1 MEAKTK
7 IRLPHN
13 FEPRDYQLPF
23 LFAMDSGLRR
33 AICVWH
39 RRAGKDLTF
48 LNFMIKRMFERVG
61 QYYYYFPTMAQGRK
75 ILWDGINKDGFK
87 FMDYFP
93 RELIDKKNDQEMKI
107 KLINGSIFTI
117 IGTDRLE
124 VVGPNPVGC
133 VFSEYSLQNP
143 SGWDYIRPILAQ
155 NEGWAV
161 FNFTPRGR
169 NDAYRLYINNKH
181 NAKWFVELLTV
192 NDTNAVS
199 LDAIEDE
206 RRSGMSDD
214 MIEQE
219 FYCSFSLG
227 AEGSYYAKLISK
239 VRDEGRICNVPYD
252 EAVAIHTFW
261 DIGVSDST
269 AIWFVQFVGQEIHI
283 LDYYEN
289 HGYGL
294 KHYFDV
300 INDRRINGHYTYGR
314 HFGPHDIE
322 ARHFETGLSTIETA
336 RRMSLNFEV
345 VPVERI
351 MAGIEQV
358 RGLLSRCWFD
368 EERCE
373 RKKYHQHSGIECLEN
388 YRRQLHDKEKVYSD
402 NPLHDWSSHAADA
415 FRYMAMTYRNEGG
428 EVYQPRYQGVR
439 QEYAEVQSSILG

>member
-1 MEAKTK
+1 MVAINK
-7 IRLPHN
+7 IRLPHK
-13 FEPRDYQLPF
+13 FKPRSYQVPF
-23 LFAMDSGLRR
+23 LRAMDDGKKR

-87 FMDYFP
+87 FLDYFP
-93 RELIDKKNDQEMKI
+93 REIIAGKDEQQMKL

-143 SGWDYIRPILAQ
+143 SGWDYVRPILAQ

-169 NDAYRLYINNKH
+169 NAAYRLYINNK
-181 NAKWFVELLTV
+181 NNSKWFVERLTV
-192 NDTNAVS
+192 TDTKAVS
-199 LDAIEDE
+199 LEAIEDE

-219 FYCSFSLG
+219 FYCSFELG
-227 AEGSYYAKLISK
+227 AEGSYYAKDIS
-239 VRDEGRICNVPYD
+239 RARNEGRITKVDYD
-252 EAVAIHTFW
+252 ESMAIHTFW

-269 AIWFVQFVGQEIHI
+269 AIWFVQFVGQEIH
-283 LDYYEN
+283 LVDYYEN

-294 KHYFDV
+294 KHYLELLDE
-300 INDRRINGHYTYGR
+300 RRMNCKYVYGK

-322 ARHFETGLSTIETA
+322 AKHFEAGMSTIETA
-336 RRMSLNFEV
+336 RRMGICFEV
-345 VPVERI
+345 VPTERI

-358 RGLLSRCWFD
+358 RGLLSKCWFS
-368 EERCE
+368 EEKCE

-415 FRYMAMTYRNEGG
+415 FRYMAMTYRNISGG
-428 EVYQPRYQGVR
+428 VYQERQGPR
-439 QEYAEVQSSILG
+439 QEVAQMEYVILG